1 MLEGIVDPRR
11 VQAHRGVGEAEVG
24 HAVHA
29 LVGHRVAGGQLGLV
43 ALEGGG
49 GDLYR
54 RQPAVG
60 GDGLGGGQHDPV
72 LRI

>member
-1 MLEGIVDPRR
+1 MKGSRVDMLEGVVHP
-11 VQAHRGVGEAEVG
+11 RGVGAHQGVRQAKVG

-60 GDGLGGGQHDPV
+60 GDGLGGGQ
-72 LRI
+72 